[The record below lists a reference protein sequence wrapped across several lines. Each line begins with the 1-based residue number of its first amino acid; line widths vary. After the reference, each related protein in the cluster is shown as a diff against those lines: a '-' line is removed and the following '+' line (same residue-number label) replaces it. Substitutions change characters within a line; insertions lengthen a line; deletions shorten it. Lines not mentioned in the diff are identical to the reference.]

1 MKRRLKGKVVSN
13 KAEKTVSIVIER
25 SKIHPIYRK
34 RFVSSKKFLAH
45 DEIGVKEGEMVV
57 IEETKPISKNK
68 KWIVV
73 SKIDE
78 KEAK

>member
-45 DEIGVKEGEMVV
+45 DEIGVKEGETVV